1 MHRIEARQIY
11 TTCRG
16 GATSHYPETV
26 VVDAYEPGGH
36 TVEVLGLDGGESGG
50 LGFTIPAS
58 YFHATATTAA
68 GRRRIT
74 GYYMTGTLDE

>member
-1 MHRIEARQIY
+1 MHRIEVRQIY

-26 VVDAYEPGGH
+26 VVQAYEPGARS
-36 TVEVLGLDGGESGG
+36 VEVFGGRARH
-50 LGFTIPAS
+50 TIPAS
-58 YFHATATTAA
+58 YFHETATTKA

-74 GYYMTGTLDE
+74 GYYMTGTLDD

>member
-16 GATSHYPETV
+16 GATSHYLETV
-26 VVDAYEPGGH
+26 VVEAYAPGGR
-36 TVEVLGLDGGESGG
+36 TVEVLGLGGGSSSGK
-50 LGFTIPAS
+50 FTIPAS
-58 YFHATATTAA
+58 YFHATATTTA

>member
-26 VVDAYEPGGH
+26 VVQAYEPGARS
-36 TVEVLGLDGGESGG
+36 VEVTG
-50 LGFTIPAS
+50 LGGGSSFTIPAS
-58 YFHATATTAA
+58 YFHATPTTKA
-68 GRRRIT
+68 GRHRST
-74 GYYMTGTLDE
+74 GYYMTGTLDR

>member
-26 VVDAYEPGGH
+26 VVQAYEPGAR
-36 TVEVLGLDGGESGG
+36 TVEVTALGSGSS
-50 LGFTIPAS
+50 FTIPAS
-58 YFHATATTAA
+58 YFHATPTTKA
-68 GRRRIT
+68 GRHRIT
-74 GYYMTGTLDE
+74 GYYMTGTVDR

>member
-16 GATSHYPETV
+16 GATSHYPESV
-26 VVDAYEPGGH
+26 VVEAYEPGGR
-36 TVEVLGLDGGESGG
+36 TVEVLGLGGGSGVHM
-50 LGFTIPAS
+50 IPAS
-58 YFHATATTAA
+58 YFHATATTMA

>member
-26 VVDAYEPGGH
+26 VVDTYEPGGR
-36 TVEVLGLDGGESGG
+36 TVAVLGFDGAVSTG
-50 LGFTIPAS
+50 LGFTVPAS

-74 GYYMTGTLDE
+74 GYYLTGALDR